1 MSFNAT
7 ESIGAPDAPQLR
19 VLIVDD
25 DALDRSAIRRC
36 LLQSGVAASVDEAAT
51 AADASACIH
60 AGAVDCVLLDYY
72 VPGVDNVSLLRSIRE
87 AASDMPVII
96 LTGRGDEQIAVDF
109 MKAGAQD
116 YLVKASLTPERLA
129 STCRHAVQ
137 MASAAAAQRDIT
149 RRLREREAEFRALA
163 NSIPQMAWIA
173 DADGR
178 RYWYN
183 DRWYEFTGLRPDQ
196 SLGLGWRLALHPDHR
211 VRVYDVQA
219 SATARADPWE
229 YTVPLR
235 RKDGAYRWFL
245 VRAMP
250 FRTGDGKATRW
261 FGTDTDITERLD
273 AERTLSENEAQ
284 LRMALAH
291 EQSARGEAERATRA
305 RDDVL
310 AIVAHD
316 LRNPIHTITLCAE
329 ALLEQSAEND
339 GRRHS
344 IGVIKRCTKT
354 MERLIAD
361 LLDVARI
368 EAGTLS
374 LRREPV
380 ELQALIT
387 DTLEQFEGEGR
398 ARKVTIRSEV
408 QAGLPVVAGD
418 RERLMQ
424 VLSNLLGNAL
434 KYTPEG
440 RKIAVQAM
448 MTADAVCICV
458 EDAGS
463 GIAEADLPHIFDRY
477 WQANRQRTAGAGLGL
492 AICKGIIEAHG
503 GRIWATST
511 VGRGTTVSFT
521 LPRMRSQAR

>member
-1 MSFNAT
+1 MSLDAT
-7 ESIGAPDAPQLR
+7 ESIRVPDASQLR

-25 DALDRSAIRRC
+25 DVLDLSAIRRC
-36 LLQSGVAASVDEAAT
+36 LMQSGVAVSVDEATT
-51 AADASACIH
+51 AADARAVIRPSAF
-60 AGAVDCVLLDYY
+60 DCVILDYY
-72 VPGVDNVSLLRSIRE
+72 MPGIDNVSLLRSIRE
-87 AASDMPVII
+87 VASDMPVII
-96 LTGRGDEQIAVDF
+96 LTGHGDEQIAVDF

-116 YLVKASLTPERLA
+116 YLLKASMTPERLA
-129 STCRHAVQ
+129 TTCRHAVQ
-137 MASAAAAQRDIT
+137 MARAAAAQRDIT

-183 DRWYEFTGLRPDQ
+183 ERWYEFTGLRPDQ
-196 SLGLGWRLALHPDHR
+196 SLGLGWRLALHSDHR
-211 VRVYDVQA
+211 VRAYDVQA
-219 SATARADPWE
+219 AATARSEPWE
-229 YTVPLR
+229 YTAPLR
-235 RKDGAYRWFL
+235 RNDGTYRWFL

-250 FRTGDGKATRW
+250 FRSGDGKATRW
-261 FGTDTDITERLD
+261 FGTNTDITERLD
-273 AERTLSENEAQ
+273 TERALSENAAK
-284 LRMALAH
+284 LRASLAL
-291 EQSARGEAERATRA
+291 EQSARGEAERATRV

-329 ALLEQSAEND
+329 ALLGQTAESD

-361 LLDVARI
+361 LLDVARL

-374 LRREPV
+374 VLREPV
-380 ELQALIT
+380 ELPPLII
-387 DTLEQFEGEGR
+387 DTLEQFEVEGL
-398 ARKVTIRSEV
+398 ARKVTIRSEI
-408 QAGLPVVAGD
+408 QAGLPVVVCE

-434 KYTPEG
+434 KFTPEG
-440 RKIAVQAM
+440 RKITVQVM
-448 MTADAVCICV
+448 MAGDAVRISV

-477 WQANRQRTAGAGLGL
+477 WQASRGSAGAGLGL
-492 AICKGIIEAHG
+492 AICKGIVEAYG

-521 LPRMRSQAR
+521 LPCGPPAASP

>member
-1 MSFNAT
+1 MSFDAT
-7 ESIGAPDAPQLR
+7 GSIRAADAPQLR

-25 DALDRSAIRRC
+25 DELDRSAIHRC
-36 LLQSGVAASVDEAAT
+36 LVQSGVAVSVDEAET
-51 AADASACIH
+51 AADAH
-60 AGAVDCVLLDYY
+60 AVIRPGAFDCVILDYY
-72 VPGVDNVSLLRSIRE
+72 MPGVDNLALLQSIRE
-87 AASDMPVII
+87 IASDMPVII
-96 LTGRGDEQIAVDF
+96 ITGRGDEQIAVDF
-109 MKAGAQD
+109 MKAGALD
-116 YLVKASLTPERLA
+116 YLVKASMTPERLGA
-129 STCRHAVQ
+129 TCRHAVQ
-137 MASAAAAQRDIT
+137 MARYAAAQRDVT

-173 DADGR
+173 DGDGR

-183 DRWYEFTGLRPDQ
+183 DRWYEFTGMRSDQ
-196 SLGLGWRLALHPDHR
+196 SLGLGWRLALHPDYR
-211 VRVYDVQA
+211 GRVYDVQA
-219 SATARADPWE
+219 SASAGSEPWE
-229 YTVPLR
+229 YTVPMR
-235 RKDGAYRWFL
+235 RKDGTYRWFL

-250 FRTGDGKATRW
+250 FRSGDGKATRW
-261 FGTDTDITERLD
+261 FGTDTDVTERLD
-273 AERTLSENEAQ
+273 TERTLSENAAQ
-284 LRMALAH
+284 LRAALAL

-316 LRNPIHTITLCAE
+316 LRNPIHTIALCTE
-329 ALLEQSAEND
+329 ALLGQTAESHD
-339 GRRHS
+339 RRRS
-344 IGVIKRCTKT
+344 IGVIKRCAKT

-374 LRREPV
+374 VRREPV

-387 DTLEQFEGEGR
+387 DTLEQFEGEGL
-398 ARKVTIRSEV
+398 ARQVAIRSEI
-408 QAGLPVVAGD
+408 QAGLPVVVGD

-434 KYTPEG
+434 KFTPEG
-440 RKIAVQAM
+440 RKITVQAM
-448 MTADAVCICV
+448 MAGVAVRISV

-477 WQANRQRTAGAGLGL
+477 WQASRQGSAGAGLGL
-492 AICKGIIEAHG
+492 AICQGIVEAHG

-511 VGRGTTVSFT
+511 LGRGTTVSFT
-521 LPRMRSQAR
+521 LPSVSS

>member
-1 MSFNAT
+1 MSFDAT
-7 ESIGAPDAPQLR
+7 GSTRAPDAPQLR

-25 DALDRSAIRRC
+25 DELDRSAIRRC
-36 LLQSGVAASVDEAAT
+36 LVQSGVALSVDEAAT
-51 AADASACIH
+51 AADARATIRP
-60 AGAVDCVLLDYY
+60 GAFDCVILDYY
-72 VPGVDNVSLLRSIRE
+72 MPGVDNLALLQSIRE
-87 AASDMPVII
+87 ITSDMPVII
-96 LTGRGDEQIAVDF
+96 LTGRGDEQTAVDF
-109 MKAGAQD
+109 MKAGALD
-116 YLVKASLTPERLA
+116 YLVKASMTPERLA

-149 RRLREREAEFRALA
+149 GRLREREAEFRALA

-183 DRWYEFTGLRPDQ
+183 DRWYEFTGLRADQ

-211 VRVYDVQA
+211 VPVYDAQA
-219 SATARADPWE
+219 SAIARSEPWE
-229 YTVPLR
+229 YTVPIR
-235 RKDGAYRWFL
+235 SKDGTYRWFL

-250 FRTGDGKATRW
+250 FRSGDGKATRW
-261 FGTDTDITERLD
+261 FGTNTDITERLD
-273 AERTLSENEAQ
+273 AERTLAENGAR
-284 LRMALAH
+284 LRAALAL
-291 EQSARGEAERATRA
+291 EQSARGEAERASRA

-316 LRNPIHTITLCAE
+316 LRNPIHTITLCTE
-329 ALLEQSAEND
+329 ALLGQTAEND
-339 GRRHS
+339 PRQRS
-344 IGVIKRCTKT
+344 IGVMKRCAKT
-354 MERLIAD
+354 TERLIAD

-368 EAGTLS
+368 EAGTL
-374 LRREPV
+374 RVRKEPV

-387 DTLEQFEGEGR
+387 DTLEQFEVAGL
-398 ARKVTIRSEV
+398 ARKVAIRSEM
-408 QAGLPVVAGD
+408 QPGIPVVIGD

-434 KYTPEG
+434 KFTPE
-440 RKIAVQAM
+440 RRTITVQATM
-448 MTADAVCICV
+448 AGDAVYISV

-477 WQANRQRTAGAGLGL
+477 WQASRQGSAGAGLGL
-492 AICKGIIEAHG
+492 AICKGIVEAHG

-511 VGRGTTVSFT
+511 VGRGTMVSFT
-521 LPRMRSQAR
+521 LPSVSS

>member
-1 MSFNAT
+1 MSQHAVGPI
-7 ESIGAPDAPQLR
+7 SASDASQLR

-36 LLQSGVAASVDEAAT
+36 LVQSGVAVSVDEAAT
-51 AADASACIH
+51 AADACALIRV
-60 AGAVDCVLLDYY
+60 GAFDCMLLDYHM
-72 VPGVDNVSLLRSIRE
+72 PAVDTVALLQSIR
-87 AASDMPVII
+87 AVASDLPVVI

-116 YLVKASLTPERLA
+116 YLLKAALTPERLA

-137 MASAAAAQRDIT
+137 VASAAAAQRDIT
-149 RRLREREAEFRALA
+149 LRLGEREAEFRALA
-163 NSIPQMAWIA
+163 NSIPQLAWIA

-183 DRWYEFTGLRPDQ
+183 ERWYEFTGLRPDQ
-196 SLGLGWRLALHPDHR
+196 GLGLGWRLVLHPDHR
-211 VRVYDVQA
+211 ERAYEAQATA
-219 SATARADPWE
+219 SARAEPWE
-229 YTVPLR
+229 YTAPLR
-235 RKDGAYRWFL
+235 RKDGVYRWFL

-250 FRTGDGKATRW
+250 FRSGDGKATRW
-261 FGTDTDITERLD
+261 FGTDTDITERLTT
-273 AERTLSENEAQ
+273 ERALSENAGK
-284 LRMALAH
+284 LRAALAL
-291 EQSARGEAERATRA
+291 EQSARSEAERATRA

-329 ALLEQSAEND
+329 ALLEQTAEID

-368 EAGTLS
+368 EAGKLNV
-374 LRREPV
+374 RQDPV
-380 ELQALIT
+380 ELQALIS
-387 DTLEQFEGEGR
+387 DMLEQFEVEAL
-398 ARKVTIRSEV
+398 ARKVTIRGEI
-408 QAGLPVVAGD
+408 QAGLPMVAGD

-434 KYTPEG
+434 KFTPDG
-440 RKIAVQAM
+440 GKITVQAVM
-448 MTADAVCICV
+448 ATDTVRVSI
-458 EDAGS
+458 EDTGT
-463 GIAEADLPHIFDRY
+463 GITETDLPHIFDRY
-477 WQANRQRTAGAGLGL
+477 WQANRQRSAGAGLGL
-492 AICKGIIEAHG
+492 AICKGIVEAHG

-511 VGRGTTVSFT
+511 VERGTVVSFT
-521 LPRMRSQAR
+521 LPSVRS